1 MPTNR
6 VSIGLIVGILLAVCG
21 LGVAAAVVGGET
33 AGASDPGLTRG
44 EPGIDASVPEPE
56 IHAGTES
63 ELEIQLQNDGKV
75 RLGVDRSTVTTA
87 RAVTAEITDE
97 GPFDVKSGTSS
108 VGLIQDGESVPITQR
123 IKAPSDLE
131 PGAYEITLEVDY
143 SYTYQ
148 QGQRTVTERSGS
160 EEIDLTLV
168 VPDEPQFSVQ
178 NLNETLTVGYS
189 GDVTGELTNDGSRV
203 ADDAVLVV
211 EPMSDSLFVEDT
223 RYALPELDSGESSEF
238 RYPMDVSGQADPG
251 ARQLRFTVE
260 YTDDSRDTQTSPA
273 ISQRVVID
281 DRQDEFS
288 LETINGSVR
297 QGETADYILEITNDR
312 PETLSNI
319 DANLYTNSPLSSA
332 NDEAYVPELQPNES
346 ATLRFDITA
355 AGDASPE
362 LYPVE
367 LDFQYDTER
376 GDTEL
381 TDEYTHPV
389 EIEPGVEDDG
399 LGLGAILPVVTGLVV
414 IGGTGFALWR
424 RQQ

>member
-1 MPTNR
+1 MLTNR
-6 VSIGLIVGILLAVCG
+6 RAIGLVAGILVVV
-21 LGVAAAVVGGET
+21 LGFGAAAAVVGGQT
-33 AGASDPGLTRG
+33 GDSSSPFVDRG
-44 EPGIDASVPEPE
+44 EPNIDASVPEPE
-56 IHAGTES
+56 IIAGTEA
-63 ELEIQLQNDGKV
+63 EIEIQLQNDG
-75 RLGVDRSTVTTA
+75 RLQSGDDRSAVTTA
-87 RAVTAEITDE
+87 RAVSATVADE

-108 VGLIQDGESVPITQR
+108 VGSIPDGETVAFTQR
-123 IKAPSDLE
+123 IKAPTDLE
-131 PGAYEITLEVDY
+131 PGEYEITLEVDY

-148 QGQRTVTERSGS
+148 PRTSTDRSGS
-160 EEIDLTLV
+160 EDIDLTLV
-168 VPDEPQFSVQ
+168 VPDEPKFGIE
-178 NLNETLTVGYS
+178 NLEETLAVGYS
-189 GDVTGELTNDGSRV
+189 GDVTGELTNDGTRSV
-203 ADDAVLVV
+203 DDAVLVV

-260 YTDDSRDTQTSPA
+260 YTDDSRETQTSPA
-273 ISQRVVID
+273 ISQRVVIG
-281 DRQDEFS
+281 DRRDEFS
-288 LETINGSVR
+288 LETVNGTVR

-319 DANLYTNSPLSSA
+319 DANLYTNSPLDST

-355 AGDASPE
+355 SGDASPE

-381 TDEYTHPV
+381 SDVYTHPV
-389 EIEPGVEDDG
+389 EIEPGVDDG
-399 LGLGAILPVVTGLVV
+399 GIGLGTLLPVVIGLVV
-414 IGGTGFALWR
+414 VGGAGFVLWR

>member
-21 LGVAAAVVGGET
+21 LGAAAAVVGGDT
-33 AGASDPGLTRG
+33 GDPSQGLTTRG
-44 EPGIDASVPEPE
+44 EPNIDASVPEPE
-56 IHAGTES
+56 ISAGTQS
-63 ELEIQLQNDGKV
+63 EIEIQLQNDGQT

-108 VGLIQDGESVPITQR
+108 VGSIQDGESVPITQR
-123 IKAPSDLE
+123 IKAPSDIE
-131 PGAYEITLEVDY
+131 PGEYEITLEVDY

-160 EEIDLTLV
+160 EEIDLKLV

-178 NLNETLTVGYS
+178 NLNETLAVGYS
-189 GDVTGELTNDGSRV
+189 GEVTGELTNDGSRS

-238 RYPMDVSGQADPG
+238 RYPLDVSGQADPG
-251 ARQLRFTVE
+251 ARQLRFAVE
-260 YTDDSRDTQTSPA
+260 YTDDSRETQTSPE
-273 ISQRVVID
+273 ISQRVVIG

-288 LETINGSVR
+288 LETVNGTVR

-319 DANLYTNSPLSSA
+319 DANLYTNSPLDST

-355 AGDASPE
+355 SGDASPE

-381 TDEYTHPV
+381 SDVYTHPV
-389 EIEPGVEDDG
+389 EIEPGVDDG
-399 LGLGAILPVVTGLVV
+399 GIGFGTLLPVVIGLVV
-414 IGGTGFALWR
+414 VGGAGFVLWR

>member
-1 MPTNR
+1 MLTNR
-6 VSIGLIVGILLAVCG
+6 RAIGLVAGILVVV
-21 LGVAAAVVGGET
+21 LGFGAAAAVVGGQT
-33 AGASDPGLTRG
+33 GDSSSPFVDRG
-44 EPGIDASVPEPE
+44 EPNIDASVPEPE
-56 IHAGTES
+56 IIAGTEA
-63 ELEIQLQNDGKV
+63 EIEIQLQNDG
-75 RLGVDRSTVTTA
+75 RLQSGDDRSAVTTA
-87 RAVTAEITDE
+87 RAVSATVADE

-108 VGLIQDGESVPITQR
+108 VGSIPDGETVAFTQR
-123 IKAPSDLE
+123 IKAPTDLE
-131 PGAYEITLEVDY
+131 PGEYEITLEVDY

-148 QGQRTVTERSGS
+148 PRTSTDRSGS
-160 EEIDLTLV
+160 EDIDLTLV
-168 VPDEPQFSVQ
+168 VPDEPKFGIE
-178 NLNETLTVGYS
+178 NLEETLAVGYS
-189 GDVTGELTNDGSRV
+189 GDVTGELTNDGTRSV
-203 ADDAVLVV
+203 DDAVLVV

-260 YTDDSRDTQTSPA
+260 YTDDSRETQTSPA
-273 ISQRVVID
+273 ISQRVVIG
-281 DRQDEFS
+281 DRRDEFS
-288 LETINGSVR
+288 LETVNGTVR
-297 QGETADYILEITNDR
+297 QGETADYILEITNNR

-319 DANLYTNSPLSSA
+319 DANLYTNNPLDST

-381 TDEYTHPV
+381 SDEYTHPV
-389 EIEPGVEDDG
+389 EVEPGVDDDG
-399 LGLGAILPVVTGLVV
+399 IGLGTILPVVIGLVV
-414 IGGTGFALWR
+414 VGGAGFALWR
-424 RQQ
+424 RQ